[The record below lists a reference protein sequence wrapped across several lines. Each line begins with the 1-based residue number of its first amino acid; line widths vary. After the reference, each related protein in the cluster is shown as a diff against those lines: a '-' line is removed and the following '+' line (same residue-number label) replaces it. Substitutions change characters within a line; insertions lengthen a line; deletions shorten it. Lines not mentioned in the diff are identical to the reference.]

1 LRCKLRSVRESD
13 HLWGG
18 RFSAS
23 PAEAFKRLNA
33 SVPFDIRLAP
43 YDVRGSIA
51 HARMLGEQGVVAPEE
66 SEELVRGLEAV
77 LAEIEAGQFSWT
89 LEDEDVHTAVE
100 RRLRELVGDVALR
113 LHTGRSRND
122 QVALD
127 LHLFARDAADEIKAE
142 VLAVMRAL
150 VEVAEAHRDLILPGY
165 THLQRAQPILLSHHL
180 LAHFEALKRDL
191 GRLEAAREAANVSP
205 LGAAALGGTPHPVDP
220 TLTAAQLGMEP
231 FANSLDAVSERDF
244 ALDLLYACAV
254 LGVHLS
260 RLGEEWV
267 LWTSSEFGFAT
278 LDDAYSSGSSIMPQ
292 KKNPDAYELMRAKS
306 GRLIGDLNALFVTL
320 KGLPLGYSKD
330 LQEDK
335 EPLFDAVD
343 AVLVMLAVLP
353 EMLRTARFDG
363 GRMAGAAGGFA
374 LATELADF
382 LAARGV
388 PFREAHRA
396 VGELVRG
403 CEEAGISFEEVSAEQ
418 LAAAHPALA
427 DLPRNLLTPEGS
439 IANKKSPGSTSGD
452 SVDAQLRRAREFLD
466 SPR

>member
-1 LRCKLRSVRESD
+1 MSENEKSP
-13 HLWGG
+13 LWGG
-18 RFSAS
+18 RFGSS
-23 PAEAFKRLNA
+23 PAEAFERLNA
-33 SVPFDIRLAP
+33 SIPFDARLAP

-51 HARMLGEQGVVAPEE
+51 HAKMLGEREIVSPEE
-66 SEELVRGLEAV
+66 SRELVRGLEAV
-77 LAEIEAGQFSWT
+77 LAEVEAGVFSWT

-100 RRLRELVGDVALR
+100 RRLRERIGDVALK

-127 LHLFARDAADEIKAE
+127 LHLFARDAAEGLRE
-142 VLAVMRAL
+142 GVLAAIRAL
-150 VEVAEAHRDLILPGY
+150 VEVAERERDLILPGY
-165 THLQRAQPILLSHHL
+165 THLQRAQPLLLSHHL

-191 GRLEAAREAANVSP
+191 GRLEAAREAAGVSP
-205 LGAAALGGTPHPVDP
+205 LGAAALAGTPHPIDP
-220 TLTAAQLGMEP
+220 GLTANELGMEP
-231 FANSLDAVSERDF
+231 FSNSLDAVSGRDF

-254 LGVHLS
+254 LGLHLS

-292 KKNPDAYELMRAKS
+292 KKNPDAYELMRGKA
-306 GRLIGDLNALFVTL
+306 GRLIGDLNGVLITL
-320 KGLPLGYSKD
+320 KVLPLGYSKD

-343 AVLVMLAVLP
+343 SVLAMLAVLP

-363 GRMAGAAGGFA
+363 TRTAAAAGGFA

-388 PFREAHRA
+388 PFREAHSA
-396 VGELVRG
+396 VGRLVRR
-403 CEEAGISFEEVSAEQ
+403 CEELGLSLEEVPPEE
-418 LAAAHPALA
+418 LAVAHPALQYC
-427 DLPRNLLTPEGS
+427 PRDLLTTEGS
-439 IANKKSPGSTSGD
+439 LANKKSPGSTSPG
-452 SVDAQLRRAREFLD
+452 SVEAQLSRARAFLD
-466 SPR
+466 GGGAAA